1 MDNNINDN
9 RSESENDPDIFYE
22 EKQQFSLRNITPGIN
37 PTLAAF
43 IGLFGGFFLY
53 QIIGGTITVLII
65 GTDME
70 SAPKNTVRLL
80 TIAGQLIFIFIPALF
95 FAKVFYND
103 IINII
108 RVRIPKL
115 GGVLLFILGI
125 IILTPLLQFY
135 LHIQNYYFELLASQF
150 EFIRSL
156 QIILEKH
163 QALVEKTYINLMS
176 ADSAVEGAFIIF
188 MIAFV
193 PALCEEVM
201 FRGYIQ
207 RSFEFKMKPFWAAF
221 ITAVFFGV
229 FHLNPFGLIPLIV
242 LGLYF
247 GFSAYISNSIA
258 VPMILHFLNN
268 FVAVIV
274 FFMIGSDE
282 LINTKVQPETDITQT
297 FIMFFLLSALFA
309 GIIMAIRKYYSNLKN
324 T

>member
-207 RSFEFKMKPFWAAF
+207 RSFEFKMQPFWAAF
-221 ITAVFFGV
+221 ITAVFFGI

-268 FVAVIV
+268 FVAVVV

-309 GIIMAIRKYYSNLKN
+309 GIIMAIRKYYTNLKN
-324 T
+324 S

>member
-43 IGLFGGFFLY
+43 IGLFGGFFSLSNNWRHY
-53 QIIGGTITVLII
+53 NGPDHRDRHGKRAQKYR
-65 GTDME
+65 
-70 SAPKNTVRLL
+70 PPFNNCR
-80 TIAGQLIFIFIPALF
+80 PAYLHFYTRTF

-108 RVRIPKL
+108 RIRVPKL

-135 LHIQNYYFELLASQF
+135 LHIQSYYFELLASQF
-150 EFIRSL
+150 EFLRSL

-207 RSFEFKMKPFWAAF
+207 RSFEFKMQPFWAAF
-221 ITAVFFGV
+221 ITAVFFGI

-268 FVAVIV
+268 FVAVVV

-309 GIIMAIRKYYSNLKN
+309 GIIMAIRKYYTNLKN
-324 T
+324 S